1 MTAMPMT
8 RLLADGNFSA
18 KLLTTLDHVEY
29 RRIESHEDFEEI
41 ARLRYK
47 AYKTH
52 GVLPVNAT
60 RLIDEIDFD
69 RNAHVFGVYY
79 DEELV
84 STIRIHYVTPDH
96 RVCQSIS
103 IFPEAV
109 NEMLDAGMTLIDS
122 ARFAIAPEFASEL
135 SAMPYLTV
143 RLTPVAAI
151 YFDADRVLQPIRP
164 AHAAFYRRFFYAQ
177 PLVPPRRI
185 PQYDFDLML
194 LASQTRELRS
204 KMMKRF
210 PAFQSE
216 AYERRLLFARSSHF
230 ETVPLTILPTA
241 RLAGRPESPEMSYL
255 A

>member
-1 MTAMPMT
+1 MPFD
-8 RLLADGNFSA
+8 RSFVNDNFSA
-18 KLLTTLDHVEY
+18 KLLSTLDHVEY
-29 RRIESHEDFEEI
+29 RRIETQEDFEDI

-60 RLIDEIDFD
+60 KLIDEIDFD

-79 DEELV
+79 DEQLV
-84 STIRIHYVTPDH
+84 STIRLHVVTPEH
-96 RVCQSIS
+96 RVCQSIL

-122 ARFAIAPEFASEL
+122 ARFAIAPEFAGEL

-177 PLVPPRRI
+177 PLVEPRRV
-185 PQYDFDLML
+185 PTYDFDLML
-194 LASQTRELRS
+194 LASKTRELRS

-216 AYERRLLFARSSHF
+216 ACERRMLFDRSNF
-230 ETVPLTILPTA
+230 ETAPLTILPTA
-241 RLAGRPESPEMSYL
+241 RIAGRPQSPEMAYL
-255 A
+255 G

>member
-1 MTAMPMT
+1 MPFDQGFS
-8 RLLADGNFSA
+8 DGNFSS

-29 RRIESHEDFEEI
+29 RRIESHEDFEDI
-41 ARLRYK
+41 ARLRYR

-84 STIRIHYVTPDH
+84 STIRIHHVTPEH
-96 RVCQSIS
+96 RVCQSIG

-135 SAMPYLTV
+135 SSMPYLTV

-151 YFDADRVLQPIRP
+151 FFDADRVLQPIRP

-216 AYERRLLFARSSHF
+216 AYERRMLFARPSNF
-230 ETVPLTILPTA
+230 DTPPLTILPTA
-241 RLAGRPESPEMSYL
+241 RLAGRPTSAEMAYL
-255 A
+255 S

>member
-1 MTAMPMT
+1 MPMDKT
-8 RLLADGNFSA
+8 FSDGNFSN

-29 RRIESHEDFEEI
+29 RRIESHEDFEDI

-69 RNAHVFGVYY
+69 RNAHVFGVYH
-79 DEELV
+79 DETLV
-84 STIRIHYVTPDH
+84 STIRIHYVTPEH
-96 RVCQSIS
+96 RVCQSIG

-109 NEMLDAGMTLIDS
+109 NALLDSGMTLIDS
-122 ARFAIAPEFASEL
+122 ARFAIAPEYATEL
-135 SAMPYLTV
+135 AAMPYLTV

-164 AHAAFYRRFFYAQ
+164 AHAAFYRRFFFAQ

-194 LASQTRELRS
+194 LTSLTRELRS

-216 AYERRLLFARSSHF
+216 AYERRMLFARSNF
-230 ETVPLTILPTA
+230 ETAPLTILPTA
-241 RLAGRPESPEMSYL
+241 RIAGRPNSAEMAYVT
-255 A
+255 